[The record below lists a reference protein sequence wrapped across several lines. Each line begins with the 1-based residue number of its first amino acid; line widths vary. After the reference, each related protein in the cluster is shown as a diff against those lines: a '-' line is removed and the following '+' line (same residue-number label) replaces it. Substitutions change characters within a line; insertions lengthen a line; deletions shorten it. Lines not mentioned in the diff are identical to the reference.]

1 MEKITLNLTD
11 LYEVSSGSIL
21 TDYDRKVLVR
31 LYQPIIG
38 TDAIS
43 LYFTLWSELEGER
56 TITTYSA
63 QLSRLID
70 ILKISVKEYSYALEQ
85 LEMMGLVKTYYN
97 KVKDQQNFIYKLKA
111 PLTPYRFFEYEL
123 FHMLFKNAVSKIDY
137 ERTRLYFDNVK
148 AIKAEYKEITKP
160 FDANRL
166 GLDLNNREIADLMK
180 LANNTPDR
188 SSSKPILSFDF
199 DLFYQGLKEYQ
210 ISKRSIT
217 KAVEE
222 EIRVLSHAYNI
233 SVFDMRNIVVSSLDK
248 DAQVDIF
255 KLKARAKEFIPLQTN
270 QPSEEKIISTK
281 SGNEK
286 LDSKIELLSKLTPIE
301 FLTLKYNNQKPVY
314 SDVKLIENL
323 VKETKLPNPVINV
336 LIDYVLFK
344 NNNRLTASY
353 IMKIA
358 GSLMR
363 ENIKDVYETMVFLNN
378 PIKSSN
384 SNYMEKETPSVK
396 TSPKVEPK
404 EKPAEHDL
412 TSVFE
417 ELNQLKKK
425 GKSS

>member
-38 TDAIS
+38 TNAIG

-70 ILKISVKEYSYALEQ
+70 ILKISIKEYNYALEQ

-97 KVKDQQNFIYKLKA
+97 KVKEIQQFVYKLKA

-148 AIKAEYKEITKP
+148 AIKAEFKEITKP
-160 FDANRL
+160 FDATRL

-188 SSSKPILSFDF
+188 STSKPILSFDF

-233 SVFDMRNIVVSSLDK
+233 SVFDMRNLVVSSLDK
-248 DAQVDIF
+248 EGLVDIF
-255 KLKARAKEFIPLQTN
+255 KLKARAKEFIPLQTSN
-270 QPSEEKIISTK
+270 HVDEKINMTK
-281 SGNEK
+281 SGNDK
-286 LDSKIELLSKLTPIE
+286 IDAKIELLSKLTPIE
-301 FLTLKYNNQKPVY
+301 FLTLKYNNQRPVY
-314 SDVKLIENL
+314 SDIKLIENL

-378 PIKSSN
+378 PIKTSSTA
-384 SNYMEKETPSVK
+384 YLDKDETPTKASLK
-396 TSPKVEPK
+396 TETK
-404 EKPAEHDL
+404 EKIVEQDL
-412 TSVFE
+412 TSVFA
-417 ELNQLKKK
+417 ELNAMKKK

>member
-270 QPSEEKIISTK
+270 QTSEEKIISTK

-378 PIKSSN
+378 PIKASN
-384 SNYMEKETPSVK
+384 SNYIEKETPSVK
-396 TSPKVEPK
+396 ASPKVEPK
-404 EKPAEHDL
+404 EKPVEHDL

>member
-1 MEKITLNLTD
+1 
-11 LYEVSSGSIL
+11 
-21 TDYDRKVLVR
+21 
-31 LYQPIIG
+31 
-38 TDAIS
+38 
-43 LYFTLWSELEGER
+43 
-56 TITTYSA
+56 
-63 QLSRLID
+63 
-70 ILKISVKEYSYALEQ
+70 
-85 LEMMGLVKTYYN
+85 
-97 KVKDQQNFIYKLKA
+97 
-111 PLTPYRFFEYEL
+111 
-123 FHMLFKNAVSKIDY
+123 MLFKNAVSKIDY

-148 AIKAEYKEITKP
+148 AIKAEFKEITKP
-160 FDANRL
+160 FDATRL

-188 SSSKPILSFDF
+188 STSKPILSFDF

-233 SVFDMRNIVVSSLDK
+233 SVFDMRNLVVSSLDK
-248 DAQVDIF
+248 EGLVDIF
-255 KLKARAKEFIPLQTN
+255 KLKARAKEFIPLQTSN
-270 QPSEEKIISTK
+270 VAEERVNSAK

-286 LDSKIELLSKLTPIE
+286 IDAKIELLSKLTPIE
-301 FLTLKYNNQKPVY
+301 FLTLKYNNQRPVY
-314 SDVKLIENL
+314 SDIKLIENL
-323 VKETKLPNPVINV
+323 VKETKLPHPVINV

-384 SNYMEKETPSVK
+384 ATYLDKDETLPKSVIK
-396 TSPKVEPK
+396 TEFK
-404 EKPAEHDL
+404 EKPADQDL
-412 TSVFE
+412 TSVFA
-417 ELNQLKKK
+417 ELNDMKKK

>member
-38 TDAIS
+38 TDAIG

-70 ILKISVKEYSYALEQ
+70 ILKISIKEFNYALEQ

-97 KVKDQQNFIYKLKA
+97 KIKDQQNFIYKLKA

-123 FHMLFKNAVSKIDY
+123 FHMLFKNAVTKIDY

-148 AIKAEYKEITKP
+148 AIKADYKEITKP
-160 FDANRL
+160 FDATRL

-233 SVFDMRNIVVSSLDK
+233 SVFDMRNLVVSSLDK
-248 DAQVDIF
+248 DSQVDIF
-255 KLKARAKEFIPLQTN
+255 KLKARAKDFIPLHTN
-270 QPSEEKIISTK
+270 QVSENKVTSVK

-286 LDSKIELLSKLTPIE
+286 LDSKIELLSKLTPLE

-323 VKETKLPNPVINV
+323 IKETKLPNPVINV

-358 GSLMR
+358 GTLMR

-378 PIKSSN
+378 PIKSSP
-384 SNYMEKETPSVK
+384 SNYLEKDEPNFKVV
-396 TSPKVEPK
+396 PKVETK
-404 EKPAEHDL
+404 EKPVEHDL

-425 GKSS
+425 GKGS